1 MPVST
6 VILTKNEADDLPP
19 CLDSLDWCEDLHVL
33 DSGSDDQTQK
43 IAWEHGAQVTENG
56 FQSFGQQ
63 RNWAL
68 DNLDLASEWILFLD
82 ADERSTPSFQK
93 EITDSIENANES
105 TAGFFCCWKLMLEG
119 IWLRRSDAF
128 PRWQMRLI
136 RRGRA
141 RFKSVGHGQ
150 METDVKGHLSY
161 IKEPYLHYPFSKGWS
176 HWVGKHENY
185 AKLEAKERLTETLRT
200 RDLFGT
206 RSTARNIALKKLVI
220 RLPFWPLLRF
230 LHAYVW
236 RMGILEGAPGF
247 QYCRNIARYEAM
259 IVRNFRNLRRQ
270 GPSRGG

>member
-1 MPVST
+1 MTVST
-6 VILTKNEADDLPP
+6 VILTKNEEDDLPD
-19 CLDSLDWCEDLHVL
+19 CLESLYWCSDIHVL
-33 DSGSDDQTQK
+33 DSGSEDATCEIARTQ
-43 IAWEHGAQVTENG
+43 GAKVATNNFE
-56 FQSFGQQ
+56 SFGQQ

-68 DNLDLASEWILFLD
+68 DNLNLASEWILFLD
-82 ADERSTPSFQK
+82 ADERSTPSFQE
-93 EITDSIENANES
+93 EITDSIKDASGS

-128 PRWQMRLI
+128 PRWQMRLV

-150 METDVKGHLSY
+150 METDVKGRLSY
-161 IKEPYLHYPFSKGWS
+161 IKEPYLHHPFSKGWS
-176 HWVGKHENY
+176 HWLGKHENY
-185 AKLEAKERLTETLRT
+185 AKLEAKERLTGTLRA

-206 RSTARNIALKKLVI
+206 RSTARNIALKKLVV

-259 IVRNFRNLRRQ
+259 IVRNFCNLRRQ